1 MRKMKIIV
9 ESLPCW
15 IARWRPK
22 DAYDG
27 KERIGKDIPKGR
39 DDPSPL
45 PKFTQRVSCIEI

>member
-1 MRKMKIIV
+1 MRNIKCIV

-22 DAYDG
+22 DAYDAEEG
-27 KERIGKDIPKGR
+27 IGKDIPKGG